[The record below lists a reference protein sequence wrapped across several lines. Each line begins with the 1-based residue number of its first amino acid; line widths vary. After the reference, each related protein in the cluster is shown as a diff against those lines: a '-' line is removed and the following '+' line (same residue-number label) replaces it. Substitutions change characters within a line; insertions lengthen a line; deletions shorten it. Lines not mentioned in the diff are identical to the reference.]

1 MKMKQKSN
9 YNVAIMGATGAVGE
23 EMIKILEERKFPV
36 ADLKLLASKR
46 SVGKKYRYRGREIA
60 VQELTKDS
68 FDGIDIVLASAGGSI
83 SKEFAPYA
91 VKAGAV
97 VVDNTSFFRMDPKVP
112 LVVPEINAGDIWK
125 HKGIIANPNCCT
137 IIMLVP
143 LWPLH
148 KAFGIKRIL
157 VSTYQSAS
165 GAGAKAMQELEDQ
178 AREVLAGK
186 KATKKVFP
194 HQIAFNL
201 FSHNSSIKEHGY
213 NDEELKIIQETHKIF
228 HAPAIRVAPTC
239 VRVPVFRAHSESITI
254 ELKSK
259 PDLKKIRAILA
270 KAPGVKLVD
279 DQEKNYFPMPI
290 EASGGDDVL
299 VGRIRKDLSSDKGVS
314 LFVAGDQLRK
324 GAALNAVQIAE
335 ILCGKSKS

>member
-1 MKMKQKSN
+1 MKKKSR

-36 ADLKLLASKR
+36 AELKLLASAR
-46 SVGKKYRYRGREIA
+46 SVGKKYRFNGRSIA
-60 VQELTKDS
+60 VQELTENS
-68 FDGIDIVLASAGGSI
+68 FEGVDIVLASAGGSI
-83 SKEFAPYA
+83 SKRFAPLA

-97 VVDNTSFFRMDPKVP
+97 VVDNTSHFRMDPAVP
-112 LVVPEINAGDIWK
+112 LVVPEINAADIKK

-137 IIMLVP
+137 IIMLMP
-143 LWPLH
+143 LWPIH
-148 KAFGIKRIL
+148 KAFGIKRIV

-186 KATKKVFP
+186 KATKSVFP

-201 FSHNSSIKEHGY
+201 FSHNSAVKDGGY

-228 HAPAIRVAPTC
+228 HAPQIRVAPTC
-239 VRVPVFRAHSESITI
+239 VRVPVFRAHSESITL
-254 ELKSK
+254 ELKK
-259 PDLKKIRAILA
+259 TPDLKKIRSILA
-270 KAPGVKLVD
+270 KSPGVKLVD
-279 DQEKNYFPMPI
+279 NAAGNHFPMPI
-290 EASGGDDVL
+290 EATGKDDVL
-299 VGRIRKDLSSDKGVS
+299 VGRIRLDLSHDKGIC

-335 ILCGKSKS
+335 ILCGRSAS